1 MVLILCFIVM
11 PYTDATISIN
21 SDNADLVTEGDMSTM
36 LCVTLE
42 TEANISSPI
51 QVNLMPQEGNL

>member
-1 MVLILCFIVM
+1 MFYC
-11 PYTDATISIN
+11 YTDATISIN